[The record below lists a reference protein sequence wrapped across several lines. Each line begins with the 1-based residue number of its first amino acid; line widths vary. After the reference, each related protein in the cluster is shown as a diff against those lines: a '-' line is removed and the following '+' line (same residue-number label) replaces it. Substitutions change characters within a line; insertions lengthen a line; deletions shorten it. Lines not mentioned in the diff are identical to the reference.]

1 MALLEK
7 LLVKIGVDLNEFER
21 KISTMSTRLD
31 AVGQKMSAMGRKMT
45 AAVTLPILGAAT
57 AAIKF
62 ASDTEEAL
70 NKVDVS
76 FGQSA
81 QSIKDFAQTTLDA
94 FGIARG
100 TALDM
105 AAGFGD
111 MATSMGLTNQ
121 KAAEMSMNL
130 VGLAGD
136 LASFKNISIDIANTA
151 LIAIFTGET
160 ESLKKLGI
168 VMTQANLDA
177 FAMANGFDGTTKS
190 MTESEKVLLRYAFV
204 MEKTGNA
211 QGDFAATSDSTA
223 NSLRIMTESLKEAA
237 AALGEVLLP
246 VITPII
252 KKISDF
258 VKKIA
263 AMDER
268 QRKIIVTIALL
279 VAAVGPLLMILGA
292 LASSFNALILAAP
305 AIAAAF
311 TAVGTVISA
320 MTGFVA
326 AAAVSIAALLAP
338 ISAIILA
345 ITALVAILVLAIKYW
360 KDLKSFAD
368 AGMGAVAAA
377 SRGGKFGGISPIPQF
392 ATGTNFVPSTGLALV
407 HKGERIIPANVNAQ
421 ERGGASG
428 GGAMINI
435 YPQNLNDA
443 QVDYLFNKFN
453 AKLGVSG

>member
-1 MALLEK
+1 MAILEK
-7 LLVKIGVDLNEFER
+7 LLVKIGVDLTEFKR
-21 KISTMSTRLD
+21 KMSEMASKMD
-31 AVGQKMSAMGRKMT
+31 AIGQKMTNMGRKMT
-45 AAVTLPILGAAT
+45 TALTLPILGAAT

-62 ASDTEEAL
+62 ASDMEEAL

-81 QSIKDFAQTTLDA
+81 QSIKDWAQTTLDA
-94 FGIARG
+94 FGIAEG

-151 LIAIFTGET
+151 LTAIFTGET

-204 MEKTGNA
+204 MEKTANA

-223 NSLRIMTESLKEAA
+223 NRLRVMTESLKEAA

-252 KKISDF
+252 KKITDF
-258 VKKIA
+258 VRKISE
-263 AMDER
+263 MDEK

-279 VAAVGPLLMILGA
+279 VAAIGPLLLVLGA
-292 LASSFNALILAAP
+292 MASSFNALILVAP
-305 AIAAAF
+305 VIAGAF
-311 TAVGTVISA
+311 AAVGTVISA
-320 MTGFVA
+320 VAGFIAFAGASLVAFLAPVA
-326 AAAVSIAALLAP
+326 AVVA
-338 ISAIILA
+338 A

-377 SRGGKFGGISPIPQF
+377 SKAGKFGGISPIPQF
-392 ATGTNFVPSTGLALV
+392 QTGTNFVPSTGLALV
-407 HKGERIIPANVNAQ
+407 HKGEKIIPANVNAQ
-421 ERGGASG
+421 GRDGG
-428 GGAMINI
+428 GGATINI
-435 YPQNLNDA
+435 YPQEMTTA
-443 QVDYLFNKFN
+443 QTDYLFNKFN